1 MKTTFFYL
9 KAMFAA
15 CLTLAIFAACS
26 DDDDKSSLSSKIEL
40 SSNESE
46 AVLAK
51 PAEGATAITFD
62 IKFTATGEWKAKT
75 SHGWL
80 SLDKKRGT
88 AGEHTIL
95 VTVKE
100 NKEVANREA
109 KITIAGNNNAE
120 PVVVTVVQHGIDAEL
135 VFNTPDGDGNSD
147 NSMELKINNEAGSI
161 AGTVEVVSN
170 YDWTV
175 EIAEEWL
182 SYEITEAGD
191 NGVSKNISFYADPQ
205 KLSSFSEEASVSFTY
220 KSATKATPV
229 VVSYKVKVNIVPTVT
244 FTVNDEEIS
253 EFSLERDIDDNFKKI
268 VTVTSNFKG
277 IFSDLPEWLVIE
289 NITGESITDQE
300 GIAPFGEADFFTS
313 EQTLIFSLKD
323 EYLDTEK
330 YEPASL
336 KITGNK
342 TGEIEF
348 TPLTVKFN
356 GAGNDYISVNAEGF
370 GQQNTEN
377 GYYTFEAEGNT
388 EIDPTFK
395 GISKSFSVKAGS
407 KIKCYLAKMTENG
420 HPINTNIDWEDP
432 SNEDEFWAIVK
443 SKPSTRSKIE
453 SQEYDLILKNRDIYE
468 DWMNP
473 NVASKKRYL
482 ALFVVPNTVKTFAD
496 LFDEDGELLP
506 EYEDKFI
513 KVEQKGLKK
522 NYEFVVKGLSLGGT
536 IYELKDGNITVP
548 ATGGEF
554 QVVLE
559 ANNIDMENDGLGFYY
574 RITGEPY
581 QEGWDGIASYAPDA
595 PDSFVT
601 ATIKGNEDGSV
612 SSTLTITE
620 NESPSPRTERS
631 CGFVADTG
639 NELLCKF
646 TITQKG
652 KE

>member
-300 GIAPFGEADFFTS
+300 VIAPFGEADFFTS

-559 ANNIDMENDGLGFYY
+559 ANNIDMETDGLGFYY

>member
-51 PAEGATAITFD
+51 PAEDATAITFD

-100 NKEVANREA
+100 NKEVVNREA
-109 KITIAGNNNAE
+109 KITIVGSNNAE

-135 VFNTPDGDGNSD
+135 VFNTPDGDGNDD

-191 NGVSKNISFYADPQ
+191 NGVSKNISFYADPK

-336 KITGNK
+336 KITGSK

-377 GYYTFEAEGNT
+377 GYYTFEAEGET
-388 EIDPTFK
+388 SYDFGP
-395 GISKSFSVKAGS
+395 GVCKSFSVKAGS
-407 KIKCYLAKMTENG
+407 TIKWYLAKMENDR
-420 HPINTNIDWEDP
+420 PTNININWEDEN
-432 SNEDEFWAIVK
+432 SDEWWAMVQP
-443 SKPSTRSKIE
+443 KPSTRSKIE
-453 SQEYDLILKNRDIYE
+453 SQEYNLILKNRNTTDEWI
-468 DWMNP
+468 P
-473 NVASKKRYL
+473 NAVSKKRYM
-482 ALFVVPNTVKTFAD
+482 ALFVVPNTVETFAD
-496 LFDEDGELLP
+496 LFNEDGELLP

-536 IYELKDGNITVP
+536 IYELQDGKIIVP
-548 ATGGEF
+548 ATSGEF

-559 ANNIDMENDGLGFYY
+559 ANNIDAETDGLGFYY
-574 RITGEPY
+574 RITGEPN
-581 QEGWDGIASYAPDA
+581 QEGWDGIASYDPNA

-620 NESPSPRTERS
+620 NESQSSRTESS

-639 NELLCKF
+639 HELLCKF
-646 TITQKG
+646 TIIQKG

>member
-100 NKEVANREA
+100 NKEVVNREA

-120 PVVVTVVQHGIDAEL
+120 PVVVTVVQHGIDADL
-135 VFNTPDGDGNSD
+135 VFNTPDGDGNDD

-182 SYEITEAGD
+182 SYEITEVGD
-191 NGVSKNISFYADPQ
+191 NGVSKNISFYADPK

-377 GYYTFEAEGNT
+377 GYYTFEAEGET
-388 EIDPTFK
+388 SYDFGP
-395 GISKSFSVKAGS
+395 GVCKSFSVKAGS
-407 KIKCYLAKMTENG
+407 TIKWYLAKMENDR
-420 HPINTNIDWEDP
+420 PTNININWEDEN
-432 SNEDEFWAIVK
+432 SDEWWAMVQPK
-443 SKPSTRSKIE
+443 SSTRSKIE
-453 SQEYDLILKNRDIYE
+453 SQEYNLILKNRNTTDEWI
-468 DWMNP
+468 P
-473 NVASKKRYL
+473 NAVSKKRYM
-482 ALFVVPNTVKTFAD
+482 ALFVVPNTVETFAD
-496 LFDEDGELLP
+496 LFNEDGELLP

-559 ANNIDMENDGLGFYY
+559 ANNIDMETDGLGFYY

-612 SSTLTITE
+612 NSTLTITE
-620 NESPSPRTERS
+620 NESPSPRTEKS
-631 CGFVADTG
+631 CGFVADTA

>member
-100 NKEVANREA
+100 NKEVVNREA

-120 PVVVTVVQHGIDAEL
+120 PVVVTVVQHGIDADL
-135 VFNTPDGDGNSD
+135 VFNTPDGDGNDD

-182 SYEITEAGD
+182 SYEITEVGD
-191 NGVSKNISFYADPQ
+191 NGVSKNISFYADPK

-253 EFSLERDIDDNFKKI
+253 EFNLERDIDDNFKKI

-377 GYYTFEAEGNT
+377 GYYTFEAEGET
-388 EIDPTFK
+388 SYDFGP
-395 GISKSFSVKAGS
+395 GVCKSFSVKAGS
-407 KIKCYLAKMTENG
+407 TIKWYLAKMENDR
-420 HPINTNIDWEDP
+420 PTNININWEDEN
-432 SNEDEFWAIVK
+432 SDEWWAMVQP
-443 SKPSTRSKIE
+443 KPSTRSKIE
-453 SQEYDLILKNRDIYE
+453 SQEYNLILKNRNTTDEWI
-468 DWMNP
+468 P
-473 NVASKKRYL
+473 NAVSKKRYM
-482 ALFVVPNTVKTFAD
+482 ALFVVPNTVETFAD
-496 LFDEDGELLP
+496 LFNEDGELLP

-559 ANNIDMENDGLGFYY
+559 ANNIDMETDGLGFYY

-612 SSTLTITE
+612 NSTLTITE
-620 NESPSPRTERS
+620 NESPSPRTEKS
-631 CGFVADTG
+631 CGFVADTA

>member
-51 PAEGATAITFD
+51 PAEDATAITFD

-100 NKEVANREA
+100 NKEVVNREA
-109 KITIAGNNNAE
+109 KITIVGSNNAE
-120 PVVVTVVQHGIDAEL
+120 PVVVTVVQHGIDADL
-135 VFNTPDGDGNSD
+135 VFNTPDGDGYDD

-182 SYEITEAGD
+182 TYEITEAGD
-191 NGVSKNISFYADPQ
+191 NGVSKNISFYADPK

-336 KITGNK
+336 KITGSK

-377 GYYTFEAEGNT
+377 GYYTFEA
-388 EIDPTFK
+388 K
-395 GISKSFSVKAGS
+395 GETSYDFGPGVCKSFSVKAGS
-407 KIKCYLAKMTENG
+407 TIKWYLAKMENDR
-420 HPINTNIDWEDP
+420 PTNININWEDEN
-432 SNEDEFWAIVK
+432 SDEWWAMVQP
-443 SKPSTRSKIE
+443 KPSTRSKIE
-453 SQEYDLILKNRDIYE
+453 SQEYNLILKNRNTTDEWI
-468 DWMNP
+468 P
-473 NVASKKRYL
+473 NAVSKKRYM
-482 ALFVVPNTVKTFAD
+482 ALFVVPNTVETFAD
-496 LFDEDGELLP
+496 LFNEDGELLP

-536 IYELKDGNITVP
+536 IYELQDGKIIVP

-559 ANNIDMENDGLGFYY
+559 ANNIDAETDGLGFYY
-574 RITGEPY
+574 RITGEPN
-581 QEGWDGIASYAPDA
+581 QEGWDGIASYDPNA

-620 NESPSPRTERS
+620 NESQSSRTESS

-639 NELLCKF
+639 HELLCKF
-646 TITQKG
+646 TIIQKG

>member
-135 VFNTPDGDGNSD
+135 AFNTPDGDGNSD

-182 SYEITEAGD
+182 SYEITEVGD
-191 NGVSKNISFYADPQ
+191 NGVSKNISFYADPK

-420 HPINTNIDWEDP
+420 HPINTNIDREDP

-453 SQEYDLILKNRDIYE
+453 SQEYNLILKNRNTTDEWI
-468 DWMNP
+468 P
-473 NVASKKRYL
+473 NAVSKKRYM
-482 ALFVVPNTVKTFAD
+482 ALFVVPNTVETFAD
-496 LFDEDGELLP
+496 LFNEDGELLP

-559 ANNIDMENDGLGFYY
+559 ANNIDMETDGLGFYY